1 MMAEADEAARDAGSA
16 TPAVAPASDRRPRL
30 VVPLI
35 LAAGWGA
42 LFSYSLTYL
51 MEDTPRD
58 GGRQERGIPAEVA
71 ALDLPNDVFR
81 PVGVGATR
89 ARWRDGGPETTA
101 ATDAGARVVP
111 ASLSQETGATGAGR
125 LRPEP
130 LPASRPETAAPD
142 GLRPDTSRPDT
153 SRPDTSR
160 PNSTLQ
166 DPARQESTPRD
177 AIRAETPRL
186 DGSRMATPRGDA
198 PRRATPRTEYAG
210 IWGPTA
216 VACGARSRR
225 RGYLPATI
233 TDDGAR
239 AGRTQCRFRNG
250 RREGAAW
257 VVAADCTERG
267 HSWTSQV
274 RLLVEGDRLT
284 WTSAKGTS
292 AYVRCGRRDG

>member
-1 MMAEADEAARDAGSA
+1 MVEADDAARDAA
-16 TPAVAPASDRRPRL
+16 TAPAVATAPDRRPRL
-30 VVPLI
+30 AVPLI

-42 LFSYSLTYL
+42 LFTYSLTYL

-58 GGRQERGIPAEVA
+58 GAPRDRGSPVETA
-71 ALDLPNDVFR
+71 ALGTAAFDTAAFGAPNDAFR
-81 PVGVGATR
+81 PTGAGPGR
-89 ARWRDGGPETTA
+89 PRWRDGGPETTA
-101 ATDAGARVVP
+101 ATEAARVVP
-111 ASLSQETGATGAGR
+111 ASLSQEAVPAVANPV
-125 LRPEP
+125 RPERF
-130 LPASRPETAAPD
+130 PASRPETAAPD
-142 GLRPDTSRPDT
+142 ALRQDSSR
-153 SRPDTSR
+153 
-160 PNSTLQ
+160 Q
-166 DPARQESTPRD
+166 DSLRQDSPRQD
-177 AIRAETPRL
+177 RAPQETPRL
-186 DGSRMATPRGDA
+186 DGPRMATPRA
-198 PRRATPRTEYAG
+198 EPARRATPRTEYAG

-233 TDDGAR
+233 TDAGAK

-267 HSWTSQV
+267 HAWTSQV
-274 RLLVEGDRLT
+274 RLLVEGVRLT